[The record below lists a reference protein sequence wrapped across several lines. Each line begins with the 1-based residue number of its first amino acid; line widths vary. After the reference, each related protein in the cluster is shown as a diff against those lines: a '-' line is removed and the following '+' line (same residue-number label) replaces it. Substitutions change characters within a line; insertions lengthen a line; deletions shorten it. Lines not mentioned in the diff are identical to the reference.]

1 MDSIIYSFIR
11 WWVGSGLFD
20 RIRSSV
26 MEMIDSDKTN
36 DEKREYVIQLI
47 KSEFDL
53 IKVRLIDLV
62 ISIVLIKIKG

>member
-20 RIRSSV
+20 RIRSLV
-26 MEMIDSDKTN
+26 MEMVDSEKTN

-47 KSEFDL
+47 KSEFAL

-62 ISIVLIKIKG
+62 ISIVLIKVKG

>member
-1 MDSIIYSFIR
+1 
-11 WWVGSGLFD
+11 
-20 RIRSSV
+20 
-26 MEMIDSDKTN
+26 MEMVDSEKTN